1 MIRHLIDHQV
11 IGMHNI
17 FPCTVKSATSI
28 EVGIF
33 GEGLCNRFY
42 SLMELQSRYEVMVAK
57 IIQDFR

>member
-1 MIRHLIDHQV
+1 
-11 IGMHNI
+11 MHNI